1 MNGGIIFKLFRD
13 KLIKAFV
20 LDLIQTL
27 KNYKTLMYDQGADD
41 SISST
46 VSVQSVAFYYIDAR
60 VKLWYS
66 SKGFQK
72 KIDKACYMDCI
83 VNSIF
88 FKQI

>member
-27 KNYKTLMYDQGADD
+27 KNYKTLMYDQGSDD

-46 VSVQSVAFYYIDAR
+46 VSVAFYYIDAR

-66 SKGFQK
+66 SKCFQK
-72 KIDKACYMDCI
+72 QNDTACYI
-83 VNSIF
+83 QHVNFSSF
-88 FKQI
+88 NLLNLL